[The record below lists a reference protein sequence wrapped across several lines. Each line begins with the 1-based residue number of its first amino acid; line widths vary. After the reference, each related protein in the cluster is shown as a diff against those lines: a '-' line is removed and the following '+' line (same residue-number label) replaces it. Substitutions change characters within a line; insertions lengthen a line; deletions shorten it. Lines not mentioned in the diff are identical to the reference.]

1 MKRYSSNGSIAFVLA
16 AALVSAAAGALAD
29 APKDDGTMKEAEK
42 AFRAMEE
49 KLANAKTLECY
60 LEIKCDFGGQMGT
73 ETLSYQGLLLLDEG
87 NKARQEIKE
96 LAKGPPMRLLMVS
109 DGAHLSMQ
117 DNGMAHPTLEDTPK
131 YLNRDILTWVAC
143 SGVFLPDAPLPDVEA
158 ADAKERFPVS
168 GFKLGFKEKVD
179 ELRGA
184 TNPLSTCGQGSRANF
199 LGHRLDRR
207 GDWASAQAPA
217 HFRSGEGKVHG
228 DRNLLETQIG

>member
-131 YLNRDILTWVAC
+131 YLNRDILTWVA
-143 SGVFLPDAPLPDVEA
+143 A
-158 ADAKERFPVS
+158 
-168 GFKLGFKEKVD
+168 
-179 ELRGA
+179 
-184 TNPLSTCGQGSRANF
+184 RASF
-199 LGHRLDRR
+199 YLMRPCRM
-207 GDWASAQAPA
+207 
-217 HFRSGEGKVHG
+217 
-228 DRNLLETQIG
+228 